1 MSRWTHVAGVIRY
14 DACLNRETELREL
27 LGKTYIWENM
37 DHMTKKERDAYYWDW
52 QTSIAEGNVVPYGSE
67 GSLHYQISH
76 QDVPIG
82 KNGNTSLGPDTTVTI
97 WGDLRDFGGKEDIDI
112 ITNWFKKI
120 TSKFIIRSAILKID
134 DEWQDNPIILIL
146 DDDHNFPRREVITTI
161 VDLSK

>member
-14 DACLNRETELREL
+14 DACLNRETELRQL

-52 QTSIAEGNVVPYGSE
+52 QTTVAEGGNVVPYGSE

-76 QDVPIG
+76 QDVPVDKLG
-82 KNGNTSLGPDTTVTI
+82 HTSLGPDTVVTI

-120 TSKFIIRSAILKID
+120 TSKFLIRSAILKID
-134 DEWQDNPIILIL
+134 DEGQENPIVLIL
-146 DDDHNFPRREVITTI
+146 DDHDSPRREVLTRRIK
-161 VDLSK
+161 LSK